1 MRQLIPF
8 IFLLILSNCSLGQQP
23 TDTILN
29 SDRNNNIDTTVYT
42 EVDSI
47 ASFPGGQPAWIKYIQ
62 KNLNPSVGVDNG
74 AKRGTYNVIIKFTVT
89 KNGSLKDF
97 EPVTKY
103 KHGFEEEVIRGL
115 KLSPK
120 WIPAKKN
127 GVNVNSRTEQ
137 NQVFII
143 ERG

>member
-8 IFLLILSNCSLGQQP
+8 IFLLILSNRSLGQQP

-29 SDRNNNIDTTVYT
+29 SDRNNNSDTTVYT

-47 ASFPGGQPAWIKYIQ
+47 ASFPGGRPAWIKYIQ
-62 KNLNPSVGVDNG
+62 KTLNPSVGVDNG

-89 KNGSLKDF
+89 KDGSLKDF
-97 EPVTKY
+97 EPITKY
-103 KHGFEEEVIRGL
+103 KHGFEEEVIRVL
-115 KLSPK
+115 KVSPK

-127 GVNVNSRTEQ
+127 GVIVNSRTEQ
-137 NQVFII
+137 KQVFII
-143 ERG
+143 EGG